1 MKAIIYLTILYHI
14 FFNGVYALEQPKY
27 KVLKEYKKFEIREY
41 SPYLVAEVE
50 VDTTFENIADKGF
63 QILFQYISGNN
74 VKNEEISMTVPVN
87 QTNAGEKIA
96 MTVPVTQKPK
106 LKSKGTYI
114 LSFVLPSKYTLET
127 APIPKDSRV
136 KIKEIPSKIVAVREY
151 SGTWSEKNYRKNE
164 SLLIEE
170 LKNSSIKMI
179 GDPIFARYDPPIM
192 PWFLRSNEVII
203 EVDYLARKILN

>member
-170 LKNSSIKMI
+170 LKKKSIQMI

-203 EVDYLARKILN
+203 EVDYLARK

>member
-203 EVDYLARKILN
+203 EVDYLARK